1 MLCEK
6 VSYIFLALFHFVTHL
21 SFLSLYPPF
30 HFFPFLFWPPS
41 LQLPSSSRYA
51 ANSDAK
57 EGKEWQENGKEG
69 TGLDQNR
76 PMSVMSSLSYRKRSN
91 LKDSLGGKGDEGSLF
106 STLKEQD
113 DSQELSSFRKSKAKQ
128 PVARDSYSVNSWA
141 KDDLDDR
148 GSVIS
153 QAYSEAASRARKGMD
168 SRWSEIDNKSV
179 VSSMGPS
186 RASWLDDDDDAKSSI
201 SAASMLSRCR
211 SMSRLDERQSERGSA
226 VSPSLSCRSPGSVS
240 RRSPGSVSRAD
251 SRISLA
257 RSCRLSE
264 FDIDDDAR
272 SVAYSEFHSNSY
284 SPHHSSSG
292 RSMSVP
298 PQTRTTDSDLPDASD
313 LKPVSHRNYLDPA
326 LEAAI
331 NEVLNFKPIKFKRSS
346 LEDSEA
352 ETSKPSKR
360 GDEEEE
366 DEVKSVRSGRDS
378 SRSSSSLRR
387 SASAVDFHR
396 SSSSLSSRS
405 RKKSKSRKKRS
416 HSSDSSE
423 NERRRRRSKK
433 KGKKRKSKKESSSS
447 SSSSS
452 SESQSSSE
460 SDSSSGASTISY
472 KSANS
477 VKRAPGR
484 QASASEDER
493 EPGGSSEATPPL
505 GKKEAKKRKKNV
517 DSVMMKY
524 LYRADSD

>member
-1 MLCEK
+1 
-6 VSYIFLALFHFVTHL
+6 
-21 SFLSLYPPF
+21 
-30 HFFPFLFWPPS
+30 
-41 LQLPSSSRYA
+41 
-51 ANSDAK
+51 
-57 EGKEWQENGKEG
+57 
-69 TGLDQNR
+69 
-76 PMSVMSSLSYRKRSN
+76 MSSLSYRKRSN

-106 STLKEQD
+106 NTLKEQD

-128 PVARDSYSVNSWA
+128 LDARESYSVNSWA
-141 KDDLDDR
+141 KDDLGDR

-186 RASWLDDDDDAKSSI
+186 RASWIDDDVKSTV
-201 SAASMLSRCR
+201 SATSMLSRCR

-226 VSPSLSCRSPGSVS
+226 ISPSLSCRSPGSVS

-264 FDIDDDAR
+264 FDLDDDAR
-272 SVAYSEFHSNSY
+272 SVAYSEFHSNSH

-298 PQTRTTDSDLPDASD
+298 PQTRTTGSELHDASD
-313 LKPVSHRNYLDPA
+313 LKPVSHRNYLDPD

-331 NEVLNFKPIKFKRSS
+331 NEVLDFKPIKFKRSS

-352 ETSKPSKR
+352 ETSKHRK
-360 GDEEEE
+360 EE
-366 DEVKSVRSGRDS
+366 DEDEMKDMRSGRNS

-387 SASAVDFHR
+387 SASAVDYLR
-396 SSSSLSSRS
+396 SSSSLSTRS
-405 RKKSKSRKKRS
+405 GKKSKNRKRRS
-416 HSSDSSE
+416 HSSDSSD
-423 NERRRRRSKK
+423 NDRRRRRSKK
-433 KGKKRKSKKESSSS
+433 KSKKRKSKKELSSS

-472 KSANS
+472 KSTNS
-477 VKRAPGR
+477 VKRAPHK

-493 EPGGSSEATPPL
+493 EPGGSSEAAPSRTS
-505 GKKEAKKRKKNV
+505 KKDEKKRKKNV
-517 DSVMMKY
+517 DTVMMKY

>member
-1 MLCEK
+1 
-6 VSYIFLALFHFVTHL
+6 
-21 SFLSLYPPF
+21 
-30 HFFPFLFWPPS
+30 
-41 LQLPSSSRYA
+41 
-51 ANSDAK
+51 
-57 EGKEWQENGKEG
+57 
-69 TGLDQNR
+69 
-76 PMSVMSSLSYRKRSN
+76 MSSLSYRKRSN
-91 LKDSLGGKGDEGSLF
+91 LKDSLSGKGDEGSLF
-106 STLKEQD
+106 NTLKEQD

-128 PVARDSYSVNSWA
+128 PDARDSYSVSSWG

-168 SRWSEIDNKSV
+168 SRWSEMDSKSV
-179 VSSMGPS
+179 VSSVGPS
-186 RASWLDDDDDAKSSI
+186 RASWLDDDVKSSV
-201 SAASMLSRCR
+201 SSVSVMSRCR

-240 RRSPGSVSRAD
+240 WRSPGSVSRAD

-264 FDIDDDAR
+264 FDMDDDDAR
-272 SVAYSEFHSNSY
+272 SVAYSELYSKSY

-298 PQTRTTDSDLPDASD
+298 PQTRTADSDLPDASD

-352 ETSKPSKR
+352 ETGKPSKR
-360 GDEEEE
+360 AEEED
-366 DEVKSVRSGRDS
+366 DEVKSMRSGRDN

-387 SASAVDFHR
+387 SASAIDFHR
-396 SSSSLSSRS
+396 SSSSMSTRS
-405 RKKSKSRKKRS
+405 RKKSKRKSRKRRS

-423 NERRRRRSKK
+423 DERRRRRSKK
-433 KGKKRKSKKESSSS
+433 KGKKKKSKKESSSS

-484 QASASEDER
+484 QASASDDER
-493 EPGGSSEATPPL
+493 EPGGSSEAAPPL
-505 GKKEAKKRKKNV
+505 NKKEEKKRKKNV
-517 DSVMMKY
+517 DSLMMKY

>member
-1 MLCEK
+1 
-6 VSYIFLALFHFVTHL
+6 
-21 SFLSLYPPF
+21 
-30 HFFPFLFWPPS
+30 
-41 LQLPSSSRYA
+41 
-51 ANSDAK
+51 
-57 EGKEWQENGKEG
+57 
-69 TGLDQNR
+69 
-76 PMSVMSSLSYRKRSN
+76 MSSLSYRKRSN
-91 LKDSLGGKGDEGSLF
+91 LKDSVGGKGDEGSLF

-113 DSQELSSFRKSKAKQ
+113 DSQELSSFRKSKAMQ
-128 PVARDSYSVNSWA
+128 PDARDSYSVNSWLN
-141 KDDLDDR
+141 DDLDDG

-153 QAYSEAASRARKGMD
+153 EAYSAASRARKGMD
-168 SRWSEIDNKSV
+168 SRWSELDNKSV

-186 RASWLDDDDDAKSSI
+186 RASWLDDDVRSSV
-201 SAASMLSRCR
+201 STASMPSRRR

-226 VSPSLSCRSPGSVS
+226 ISPSLSCRSPGSVS

-264 FDIDDDAR
+264 FDVDDDAM
-272 SVAYSEFHSNSY
+272 SVAYTELHSNSY

-298 PQTRTTDSDLPDASD
+298 PRARTTDADLPDASD
-313 LKPVSHRNYLDPA
+313 LKPVSHRNYLDPD

-352 ETSKPSKR
+352 ETGKLSKH
-360 GDEEEE
+360 GEEED
-366 DEVKSVRSGRDS
+366 DEVKSMRSGRDN

-387 SASAVDFHR
+387 SASAVDFSR
-396 SSSSLSSRS
+396 SSSSLSTQS
-405 RKKSKSRKKRS
+405 RKKSKSRKRRS

-423 NERRRRRSKK
+423 NEHRRRRSKK
-433 KGKKRKSKKESSSS
+433 KGKKKKSKKES

-460 SDSSSGASTISY
+460 SDSSSGASTVSY
-472 KSANS
+472 RSANS
-477 VKRAPGR
+477 IKRAPGR
-484 QASASEDER
+484 QASASEDES
-493 EPGGSSEATPPL
+493 EPGGCSEAAPPL
-505 GKKEAKKRKKNV
+505 SKKEEKKRKKNV

-524 LYRADSD
+524 LYRPDSD

>member
-1 MLCEK
+1 
-6 VSYIFLALFHFVTHL
+6 
-21 SFLSLYPPF
+21 
-30 HFFPFLFWPPS
+30 
-41 LQLPSSSRYA
+41 
-51 ANSDAK
+51 
-57 EGKEWQENGKEG
+57 
-69 TGLDQNR
+69 
-76 PMSVMSSLSYRKRSN
+76 MSSLSYRKRSS

-128 PVARDSYSVNSWA
+128 LDARESYSVNSWA

-186 RASWLDDDDDAKSSI
+186 RASWMDDDDDVKSTV
-201 SAASMLSRCR
+201 SATCMLSRCR
-211 SMSRLDERQSERGSA
+211 SMSRLDEQQSERGSA
-226 VSPSLSCRSPGSVS
+226 ISPSLSCRSPGSVS
-240 RRSPGSVSRAD
+240 RRSPGSLSRAD

-264 FDIDDDAR
+264 FDLDDDAM

-298 PQTRTTDSDLPDASD
+298 PQTRTTDSGLHDASD

-352 ETSKPSKR
+352 ETSKPSKHR
-360 GDEEEE
+360 EEE
-366 DEVKSVRSGRDS
+366 DEDETKTVRSGRNS

-387 SASAVDFHR
+387 SASAVDYHR
-396 SSSSLSSRS
+396 SSSSLSTRS
-405 RKKSKSRKKRS
+405 GKKSKNRKRRS
-416 HSSDSSE
+416 HSSDSSD
-423 NERRRRRSKK
+423 NERKRRRSKK
-433 KGKKRKSKKESSSS
+433 KGKKRKSKKESS

-477 VKRAPGR
+477 VKRAPHR

-493 EPGGSSEATPPL
+493 EPGGSSEAAPPRS
-505 GKKEAKKRKKNV
+505 KKDEKKRKKNV
-517 DSVMMKY
+517 DTVMMKY
-524 LYRADSD
+524 LYRGDSD